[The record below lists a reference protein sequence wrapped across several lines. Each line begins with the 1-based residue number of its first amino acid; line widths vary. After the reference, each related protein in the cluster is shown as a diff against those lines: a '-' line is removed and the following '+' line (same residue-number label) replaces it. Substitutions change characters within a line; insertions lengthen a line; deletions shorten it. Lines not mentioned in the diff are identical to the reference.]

1 MQIIFTGGFTMI
13 NRAVILAGG
22 DGLRLRPLTCTKP
35 KAMLPVC
42 GRPVIDFT
50 LNALERFGFTSVFVA
65 ADRLSNVITDHLDVP
80 LPLDLSPRTDFI
92 ISSSPEGTCRPIARA
107 AEASK
112 LAEDE
117 DIAVLYGDL
126 LFDADLSAALDFHRK
141 NSPDVTVVTF
151 PTEKPSGCTLVSVRD
166 GMVEDIVPNPARES
180 CASEL
185 AAAGIFILSGSAA
198 ARAEDYGD
206 LLTEFIPAL
215 IREGGNVLNFTSEG
229 IFIGI
234 DTSDDLFTA
243 SNAVLG
249 GFVPMPDTETAAA
262 KKNIVRKAD
271 DRPDL
276 KLTPPVYISGSADIA
291 PQTEIGMGTVIGEN
305 VTVCRGAKLNG
316 AIVMDGAYIGE
327 RATVNNAV
335 IGTGAR
341 LLTGAAVYEWASVG
355 DSAVIAEQAVVKCG
369 VKIWNGR
376 HLDSYACAEQDI
388 KYGFLTPAKIG
399 EDGICGETGGVITPQ
414 TAAALGSS
422 LASLGGKI
430 GIGWKDNPASKSL
443 ALAIA
448 SGVTAAGAE
457 AWLFGSCTAPALAYC
472 TAKSRLSAGCRAD
485 AGVTAKISLCSGD
498 GLPLSRS
505 EEKIIEGGLNRGE
518 YRRAGFMHFGQF
530 HNTEAI
536 VGLYKNM
543 LEETAPRSLSGIKPV
558 LNTSGGSV
566 TDMCGDIMKRI
577 GDKNGEPIVFHI
589 GSDGKGASAYTEET
603 GYVFEEKLILICCA
617 YRFSRGLD
625 IALPYDFPRAADRL
639 AEKYGRTVFRYSG
652 CPSDTNDRGA
662 RRLAAETPFV
672 RDGAALA
679 LTTLNVLE
687 SRRMTLA
694 EAVNELPEMAL
705 ATRFVA
711 VDKHP
716 VKLLRQICAEE
727 QVSGDGIV
735 VNDKRGRVMI
745 RPVKTEKGVMMKVES
760 FSMEAASELC
770 DFYQDKLKQLE
781 INDKS

>member
-1 MQIIFTGGFTMI
+1 MI

-42 GRPVIDFT
+42 GAPVIDYT
-50 LNALERFGFTSVFVA
+50 LDVLGRYGFKSVFVA
-65 ADRLSNVITDHLDVP
+65 ADRLSNVITDHLDEAREV
-80 LPLDLSPRTDFI
+80 DFI
-92 ISSSPEGTCRPIARA
+92 ISSSPEGTCRPAAKA
-107 AEASK
+107 AEASEI
-112 LAEDE
+112 ADDE
-117 DIAVLYGDL
+117 DIAVLYGDV
-126 LFDADLSAALDFHRK
+126 LFETDLSAVLETHRK
-141 NSPDVTVVTF
+141 NSADITVVTYH
-151 PTEKPSGCTLVSVRD
+151 TDKPSGCTLVSVKD
-166 GMVEDIVPNPARES
+166 GFVSDIILTPARES

-185 AAAGIFILSGSAA
+185 AAAGIFILSGSASA
-198 ARAEDYGD
+198 KASEYED
-206 LLTEFIPAL
+206 LLTDFIPAM
-215 IREGGNVLNFTSEG
+215 IKDGVNVINFTAKG
-229 IFIGI
+229 TFIDI
-234 DTSDDLFTA
+234 NTADDLFTA
-243 SNAVLG
+243 SNAVFEGL
-249 GFVPMPDTETAAA
+249 VPPRKKLADKAAEYPEARLEPPACIA
-262 KKNIVRKAD
+262 K
-271 DRPDL
+271 
-276 KLTPPVYISGSADIA
+276 SADIA
-291 PQTEIGMGTVIGEN
+291 PQTEIGKRTVIGEN

-316 AIVMDGAYIGE
+316 AIIMDGAYIGE

-341 LLTGAAVYEWASVG
+341 LLSGAAVYEGAAVG

-369 VKIWNGR
+369 VRIWNGR

-388 KYGFLTPAKIG
+388 KYGFLTPTKIG
-399 EDGICGETGGVITPQ
+399 EDGICGETGAVITPQ
-414 TAAALGSS
+414 TAAVLGSS

-448 SGVTAAGAE
+448 AGVTAAGAE

-472 TAKSRLSAGCRAD
+472 AAKSRLSAGCRAD

-505 EEKIIEGGLNRGE
+505 EEKIVEGGLNRGE
-518 YRRAGFMHFGQF
+518 YRRAGFMHFGQLRD
-530 HNTEAI
+530 TEAI

-543 LEETAPRSLSGIKPV
+543 LEECAPKSLSGVKAV
-558 LNTSGGSV
+558 LNTSGGTVS
-566 TDMCGDIMKRI
+566 DMCGDIIKRI
-577 GDKNGEPIVFHI
+577 SDKNGEPIVFHI

-603 GYVFEEKLILICCA
+603 GYVFEERLILICCTE
-617 YRFSRGLD
+617 RFSRGMD
-625 IALPYDFPRAADRL
+625 VALPYDFPRAADRL
-639 AEKYGRTVFRYSG
+639 AERYGRTVLRYSG
-652 CPSDTNDRGA
+652 CPSDSSDRDA

-679 LTTLNVLE
+679 LTTLKVLE
-687 SRRMTLA
+687 SRGITLA
-694 EAVNELPEMAL
+694 EAVGELPEMAL

-716 VKLLRQICAEE
+716 VKLLRQICTEE
-727 QVSGDGIV
+727 QASGDGIV

-760 FSMEAASELC
+760 FSMEAAAELC

-781 INDKS
+781 RNNCKL